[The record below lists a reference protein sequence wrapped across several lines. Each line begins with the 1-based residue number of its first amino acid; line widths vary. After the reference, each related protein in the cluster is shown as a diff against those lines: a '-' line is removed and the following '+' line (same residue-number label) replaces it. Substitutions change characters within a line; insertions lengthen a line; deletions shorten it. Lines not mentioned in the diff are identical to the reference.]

1 MNQQTDSSQ
10 LANCD
15 NIPVIDFSSVDSTS
29 PEERQKLAQTVFD
42 ACSQV
47 GFFYIRNHGIPE
59 TLVNGIHDA
68 ARHFFDLPEEEKMK
82 FYIGNSQVSI
92 KYPMKFRGYSPI
104 GGEKSTGTEDDPVPE
119 EEATGVLSEAFDIGY
134 EVVMDSTKPKNAV
147 LPPDPYE
154 LYGDNQWP
162 DEKTIPGFSKM
173 YIKYCISALDLCR
186 KMMKIFALALGLPET
201 YFDSSIQTP
210 GVTSRMMHYPA
221 QPVSGEVQEGLG
233 AHTDWECFTILS
245 QGKVPGLEILNH
257 KGEWILAPP
266 IPGTLVVN
274 IADCLSTW
282 TNKKFKS
289 TIHRVNNLSGEE
301 RYSIPFFFGVD
312 YDATVSVLK
321 KYTSDVNPPCRP
333 PFKAGDWVRE
343 KLSRAYVGY
352 EG

>member
-1 MNQQTDSSQ
+1 MSQQADSSQ

-15 NIPVIDFSSVDSTS
+15 HIPVIDLSSIDSVS
-29 PEERQKLAQTVFD
+29 LEERQKLARTIFD
-42 ACSQV
+42 ACTQV
-47 GFFYIRNHGIPE
+47 GFFYIKNHGIPE
-59 TLVNGIHDA
+59 ELVNGIHNAA
-68 ARHFFDLPEEEKMK
+68 ARFFGLPEEEKMK
-82 FYIGNSQVSI
+82 YYIGNSQ
-92 KYPMKFRGYSPI
+92 KFRGYSPI

-119 EEATGVLSEAFDIGY
+119 DEAVGVLSEAFDIGY
-134 EVVMDSTKPKNAV
+134 EVIMDSSKSKDAG

-162 DEKTIPGFSKM
+162 DEETIAGFSET
-173 YIKYCISALDLCR
+173 YVQYCISALDLCR

-221 QPVSGEVQEGLG
+221 QPVPGEVQEGLG

-257 KGEWILAPP
+257 KGDWILAPP

-282 TNKKFKS
+282 TNKTFKS

-312 YDATVSVLK
+312 YDATVSVLD
-321 KYTSDVNPPCRP
+321 KYTSSENPPCRP

>member
-1 MNQQTDSSQ
+1 
-10 LANCD
+10 
-15 NIPVIDFSSVDSTS
+15 
-29 PEERQKLAQTVFD
+29 
-42 ACSQV
+42 
-47 GFFYIRNHGIPE
+47 
-59 TLVNGIHDA
+59 
-68 ARHFFDLPEEEKMK
+68 
-82 FYIGNSQVSI
+82 
-92 KYPMKFRGYSPI
+92 
-104 GGEKSTGTEDDPVPE
+104 
-119 EEATGVLSEAFDIGY
+119 
-134 EVVMDSTKPKNAV
+134 MDSTKPKNAV

-233 AHTDWECFTILS
+233 AHTVSTLRSVFLNEICLTPFPMQDWECFTILS

-282 TNKKFKS
+282 
-289 TIHRVNNLSGEE
+289 
-301 RYSIPFFFGVD
+301 
-312 YDATVSVLK
+312 
-321 KYTSDVNPPCRP
+321 
-333 PFKAGDWVRE
+333 
-343 KLSRAYVGY
+343 
-352 EG
+352 

>member
-1 MNQQTDSSQ
+1 MIQQTDSSQ

-15 NIPVIDFSSVDSTS
+15 HIPVIDLSTIDSTS
-29 PEERQKLAQTVFD
+29 LEERQKLARAIFE
-42 ACSQV
+42 ACTQV
-47 GFFYIRNHGIPE
+47 GFFYIKNHGIPE
-59 TLVNGIHDA
+59 ALVDGIHDA
-68 ARHFFDLPEEEKMK
+68 AARFFDLPEKEKMR
-82 FYIGNSQVSI
+82 FYIGNSQ
-92 KYPMKFRGYSPI
+92 KFRGYSPI

-119 EEATGVLSEAFDIGY
+119 DEAVGVLSEAFDIGY
-134 EVVMDSTKPKNAV
+134 EVAIDSSKPKDAV

-162 DEKTIPGFSKM
+162 DEETLPGFSEM
-173 YIKYCISALDLCR
+173 YIGYCISALDLCR

-201 YFDSSIQTP
+201 YFDSSIRTP

-221 QPVSGEVQEGLG
+221 QPVAGELREGLG
-233 AHTDWECFTILS
+233 AHTDYECFTILS

-257 KGEWILAPP
+257 KGDWILAPP

-282 TNKKFKS
+282 TNKTFKS

-312 YDATVSVLK
+312 YDATVSVLE
-321 KYTSDVNPPCRP
+321 KYTSSGNPPCRP
-333 PFKAGDWVRE
+333 PFKAGEWVRE
-343 KLSRAYVGY
+343 KLSRAYVGF